1 MKNNKIELLFKL
13 AKPYLEIND
22 FGAAHTQRVF
32 DIAGKYFDIP
42 VELEDLVFTSIIL
55 HDAGGSSIKDQYE
68 KGPEIASSLLHR
80 LDYDEKIIQE
90 VCGIIQTHHNH
101 PENPSYAFKILYD
114 SDRLVMLTQEEF
126 IYYNSKPDFN
136 WRKIINS
143 IYSEHIKQIAK
154 DLLQQRRQE

>member
-1 MKNNKIELLFKL
+1 MMDNKIEVLFKL

-22 FGAAHTQRVF
+22 LGAAHTQRVF

-55 HDAGGSSIKDQYE
+55 HDVGGSSVKDQYE
-68 KGPEIASSLLHR
+68 KGPEIASSLLR
-80 LDYDEKIIQE
+80 KLDYDEKIIQE

-101 PENPSYAFKILYD
+101 PENPSYAFKVLYD

-126 IYYNSKPDFN
+126 IYYDSKSEFD

-143 IYSEHIKQIAK
+143 IYSDHIKQIAK
-154 DLLQQRRQE
+154 DLLQQRRRE